1 MICLGIFLSVE
12 YETWAFMCKELRGVA
27 DIMNKALV
35 IMQVVQIL
43 TPLHVI
49 LGKSFLVFLN
59 LRFLICQ
66 MRNTSLI

>member
-1 MICLGIFLSVE
+1 MV
-12 YETWAFMCKELRGVA
+12 

-43 TPLHVI
+43 TPLRVI
-49 LGKSFLVFLN
+49 LGKSFLIFLS

>member
-1 MICLGIFLSVE
+1 MICLGIFLSVV
-12 YETWAFMCKELRGVA
+12 YEMWAFMWKELRGVA

-49 LGKSFLVFLN
+49 LGKSFLVFLT